1 MVGALTKADISCQAK
16 FGLRIA
22 TVPLLESLD
31 GKDAKK
37 APYSERVRLGATI
50 FKSMCAIRSLTRT
63 A

>member
-1 MVGALTKADISCQAK
+1 MVGALTKADILCKAK

-22 TVPLLESLD
+22 TVPPLESLD

-50 FKSMCAIRSLTRT
+50 KSMCAIRSLTRT